1 MGTYR
6 HACGT
11 CKTHAGVYNE
21 HVLSLSLL
29 YIQIKNIFK
38 KVCDGIGEMVLEV
51 KVFDNLT
58 GFQGP
63 MQRQEKYVQIVL

>member
-1 MGTYR
+1 M
-6 HACGT
+6 HVVHVKHMQACIMSV
-11 CKTHAGVYNE
+11 CS
-21 HVLSLSLL
+21 LSLSLL